1 MQGHHL
7 SDTACVLGRGTAMMA
22 PCFPASG
29 LTPWLLLGSGWP
41 CLSPLCQA
49 GDRRVVSVL
58 QLWLRVS
65 PASPRM
71 TAGAEPAKAPAGL
84 GTGDTP
90 ICAEAGR
97 GWRVD
102 GIMTLPSEPWDVGA
116 LQDGGGHHT
125 APDSDQRFAFG
136 SPAS

>member
-1 MQGHHL
+1 
-7 SDTACVLGRGTAMMA
+7 MA
-22 PCFPASG
+22 AAGPGVALP
-29 LTPWLLLGSGWP
+29 LPIVPGW
-41 CLSPLCQA
+41 
-49 GDRRVVSVL
+49 DRQVASVL
-58 QLWLRVS
+58 QLWLSVS

-71 TAGAEPAKAPAGL
+71 AAEAEPAKAPAGL

-102 GIMTLPSEPWDVGA
+102 NIMTVPSEPWDVGA

-125 APDSDQRFAFG
+125 APDSEQRFAFG
-136 SPAS
+136 SLAS